1 MPKVNNKNNS
11 LKLEEKLMKI
21 ETIIE
26 ELDKNDLALD
36 DLINNYEEGMNLA
49 NSVRS
54 ELSVME
60 QKIIEINKNLNS
72 EI

>member
-11 LKLEEKLMKI
+11 LKLEEKLMQI